1 MISLI
6 TILLFFI
13 YLWGFGFSLTYF
25 IYRKTAIQGSDF
37 LERHI
42 MNLGIG
48 LGTFAILSVI
58 LNFFRIPLDWRIFL
72 LLSLVVPGYVC
83 FKNFKN
89 SGFKLPAKFPRL
101 VLTKN
106 HLFVFV
112 VMFIFAVSLY
122 TYASGAFAYPYL
134 EDEDPWGHSIGVKYV
149 ALNKD
154 AYNPTTTT
162 VQEAES
168 ILSYIDPY
176 PPAYDVLMG
185 VLHKTSPDLNWTIK
199 FFNALIISLGLL
211 FF

>member
-72 LLSLVVPGYVC
+72 LLSLIVPLYAGFRFC
-83 FKNFKN
+83 RKN
-89 SGFKLPAKFPRL
+89 GFTLPKKFPKL
-101 VLTKN
+101 VVTRSN
-106 HLFVFV
+106 LFVSV
-112 VMFIFAVSLY
+112 VLFI
-122 TYASGAFAYPYL
+122 
-134 EDEDPWGHSIGVKYV
+134 
-149 ALNKD
+149 
-154 AYNPTTTT
+154 
-162 VQEAES
+162 
-168 ILSYIDPY
+168 
-176 PPAYDVLMG
+176 
-185 VLHKTSPDLNWTIK
+185 
-199 FFNALIISLGLL
+199 
-211 FF
+211 